1 VFFRNVIDATSRDQR
16 AQSGPPVVLTIS
28 AP

>member
-1 VFFRNVIDATSRDQR
+1 VFFRNVIDAASTDIRDQG
-16 AQSGPPVVLTIS
+16 GPPVVLTIS